1 MINDIV
7 NGYAICFNE
16 WALDK
21 NIKNELGL
29 LLIISSLCAKEGYC
43 YATNKYLSSLF
54 DEPVQTISRKIKI
67 LEEKG
72 IINIT
77 YKKSGNVVTDREIR
91 LTKMLTAVNK
101 NVNGAVNKNVK
112 ENNINISSNINIT
125 RLSNNINLNNINIKE
140 IYKEIIEY
148 LNHKAGTNYRVNSST
163 NEKLISARLKDGY
176 TLEDFKTV
184 IDKKCAEWVNDSRM
198 CKYLRPSTLFNATK
212 FEEYLGQ
219 KVRINDAIHN
229 NQSFKEILRRGVLRW
244 QRVNLVF
251 GIVTYVKHT
260 TKILMK
266 IKCWYGMT
274 FLEIMI

>member
-1 MINDIV
+1 MEDNSD
-7 NGYAICFNE
+7 GYALCFNE

-21 NIKNELGL
+21 SIKNELGL

-43 YATNKYLSSLF
+43 YATNEYLSILF
-54 DEPVQTISRKIKI
+54 DEPVQTISRKIKK
-67 LEEKG
+67 LEEKKY
-72 IINIT
+72 ITIT
-77 YKKSGNVVTDREIR
+77 YKKSGCTITSREMR

-101 NVNGAVNKNVK
+101 NVNRTINKNVK

-125 RLSNNINLNNINIKE
+125 RLSNNINLNNTNIKE

-163 NEKLISARLKDGY
+163 NEKLVSARLKDGY

-229 NQSFKEILRRGVLRW
+229 NQSFKEILRRGVLR
-244 QRVNLVF
+244 
-251 GIVTYVKHT
+251 
-260 TKILMK
+260 
-266 IKCWYGMT
+266 
-274 FLEIMI
+274 